1 MQYSYIIIDSE
12 NKVIEKKEF
21 LNSFNELLCL
31 GVYDDYDCAFDT
43 ILERKPDLIFFNF
56 NEEIP
61 ISLLSELL
69 NYTDN
74 TPYIIGINEDE
85 KAAYQAI
92 KHNILDFILLPL
104 KEAEIRK
111 SILKFLKTTKK
122 KNLEKICVKTSGDY
136 NFINLSDILFL
147 KADNNTTDF
156 YLKTGKIVTGFKTMK
171 HYESSL
177 PFYFFRIHNSYIVN
191 INHISRIN
199 VSKSSVFLHN
209 NDHQIPY
216 SRSHKET
223 IDLIIDKI
231 EN

>member
-31 GVYDDYDCAFDT
+31 GIYNDYDASFNA

-56 NEEIP
+56 NEDIP

-69 NYTDN
+69 NYSDN
-74 TPYIIGINEDE
+74 TPYVIGINAEE
-85 KAAYQAI
+85 RAAYQAI
-92 KHNILDFILLPL
+92 KHNISDFMLFPL

-111 SILKFLKTTKK
+111 CILKFLKATKK
-122 KNLEKICVKTSGDY
+122 KKLEKICVKTSGDY
-136 NFINLSDILFL
+136 NFINLSDILFV

-156 YLKTGKIVTGFKTMK
+156 YLNTGKIITGFKTMK
-171 HYESSL
+171 HYESAL

-199 VSKSSVFLHN
+199 VSKSSVFLN

-216 SRSHKET
+216 SRSHKDT
-223 IDLIIDKI
+223 IDIIIDKI